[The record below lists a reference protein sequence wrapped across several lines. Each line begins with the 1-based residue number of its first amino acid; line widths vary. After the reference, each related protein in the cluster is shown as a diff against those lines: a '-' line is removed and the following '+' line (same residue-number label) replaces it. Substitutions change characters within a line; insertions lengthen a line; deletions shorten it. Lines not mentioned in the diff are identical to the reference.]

1 MNTDIRYIFLD
12 LGGTFRVIDE
22 DPAYLAAAR
31 AKIAELCGVKT
42 EDPTQWFEDVIDK
55 RYDVYREWALKYM
68 CEAPEEVLW
77 RRWLAYE
84 EFYQMI
90 EERYEPYRKW
100 ALGEFKESGDEEL
113 WCKWLLPDYDPVRI
127 RQVCH
132 ELSFQYRQ
140 TKGRRTVVE
149 GGADTVKELCRRGY
163 TLGIISDLVGRR
175 EVDEWLDQDG
185 LRPYFQTVQQSS
197 VTYIRKPGPAIYY
210 YAMEEVGAEPENCC
224 YVGDNLNRDIIG
236 AKAVDFGMTV
246 TVQYQKDKPLKLTAE
261 NRPDAKVYRFPD
273 LLDIFPKRGQV
284 AVEKL
289 IPPEDGQ

>member
-1 MNTDIRYIFLD
+1 MEKQYKAVFFD
-12 LGGTFRVIDE
+12 LGDTLRIAFLEEAYMRHARRKMAEIAGTDM
-22 DPAYLAAAR
+22 P
-31 AKIAELCGVKT
+31 
-42 EDPTQWFEDVIDK
+42 
-55 RYDVYREWALKYM
+55 
-68 CEAPEEVLW
+68 
-77 RRWLAYE
+77 YE